1 MNELRIP
8 LRPLSRVLAAR
19 ERGEN
24 PDSIERANIRDRHDR
39 LRDTLRQRAETRL
52 LMLAVVFSVLFGTV
66 AMRMGALAAG
76 EGADTVADG
85 PATTSIVA
93 QRSDIT
99 DRQGR
104 LLATNMLT
112 KALYVQTRDLV
123 NPTHAAAELAR
134 IFPDMDEAT
143 LLRRFTDGRRFLWLR
158 RTLSPEQQ
166 QAVHD
171 IGEPGLLLGRREM
184 RLYPNGPLAAHA
196 LGGVKFVHEGV
207 EAAELQGIA
216 GVEAALDDRL
226 RDPEGDGTPVALALD
241 LVAQTV
247 VEEVLEGG
255 MRVMGASGATAV
267 LMKVATGEIL
277 AYASLPDFDPN
288 DRPAPPRD
296 AAEAARDPLFDRAAL
311 GLYEQGST
319 FKLFTVA
326 QALEEGIARPGTL
339 IDTRG
344 PLRMAGF
351 SITDF
356 RNHGP
361 QLTLTDV
368 LVKSSNTGT
377 ARLAQAIGPERQRG
391 FLARLGLLE
400 PPPVELSGVG
410 RAVPLVPQRWGE
422 LSAMTISYG
431 HGVSV
436 SAVQLAAAY
445 ASLVNGGTRVTPT
458 LLRQNAPPPSGERI
472 VSAETSAILREMLRG
487 VVTQGTASM
496 AEVPGYAVGGKTG
509 TADKPKPT
517 GGYYEDRVIA
527 TFAGIFPA
535 HAPEYVLVLSL
546 DEPQV
551 RALGE
556 TKRTAGWTAV
566 PVAAEVIRRTAPV
579 LGLRPEIAP
588 GDGFALRLTAQ

>member
-1 MNELRIP
+1 MNEIRIP
-8 LRPLSRVLAAR
+8 IRPLSRVLAAR
-19 ERGEN
+19 ARGEN
-24 PDSIERANIRDRHDR
+24 PDSIERANIRARHEQ

-66 AMRMGALAAG
+66 AMRMSALAAW
-76 EGADTVADG
+76 ESADTAADG
-85 PATTSIVA
+85 PAPSSIVA
-93 QRSDIT
+93 QRNDIT

-112 KALYVQTRDLV
+112 KALYAQTRDLV
-123 NPTHAAAELAR
+123 NPPQAAAELAR

-143 LLRRFTDGRRFLWLR
+143 LLRRFTGGQRFLWLR

-171 IGEPGLLLGRREM
+171 IGEPGLLLGHREM
-184 RLYPNGPLAAHA
+184 RLYPNGPLAAHV
-196 LGGVKFVHEGV
+196 LGGVKFAHEGV
-207 EAAELQGIA
+207 EAAELRGVA
-216 GVEAALDDRL
+216 GVEAALDGRL
-226 RDPEGDGTPVALALD
+226 RDPQGDGAPVALSLD

-255 MRVMGASGATAV
+255 MRVMGARGATAV
-267 LMKVATGEIL
+267 LMRVGTGEIV

-288 DRPAPPRD
+288 DRPAPPPD
-296 AAEAARDPLFDRAAL
+296 TAEAARDPLFDRVAL

-344 PLRMAGF
+344 PLRVAGF

-356 RNHGP
+356 RSHGP
-361 QLTLTDV
+361 QLSLTDV
-368 LVKSSNTGT
+368 LVKSSNIGT
-377 ARLAQAIGPERQRG
+377 ARLAQTIGPERQRA

-400 PPPVELSGVG
+400 PPNIELSGVR
-410 RAVPLVPQRWGE
+410 RAVPLTPKRWGE
-422 LSAMTISYG
+422 LSTMTISYG

-458 LLRQNAPPPSGERI
+458 LLRQDAPVPPGPRV
-472 VSAETSAILREMLRG
+472 VSPETSAILREMLRG
-487 VVTQGTASM
+487 VVTRGTASM

-517 GGYYEDRVIA
+517 GGYYKDRVIA

-551 RALGE
+551 RAMGE

-566 PVAAEVIRRTAPV
+566 PVAAEVIRRTAPI